1 MRPDSCV
8 LVALAL
14 AACSVERSEP
24 RAGGGDADKTFKP
37 TQYSVADFYAN
48 KDYSGASFS
57 PDRQK
62 ILVGSNSS
70 GIWNAYAVPVAGGDL
85 EPLTSSTTNSIF
97 PVSYFP
103 NDGRIIYSSDQ
114 GGNELSHL
122 YVRTA
127 DGSVT
132 DVTPGTKHVAR
143 FVGWAGD
150 DKSFFITTN
159 ERDQRFFDLY
169 EVKTDGLA
177 KTLVYKNTEGYNIGG
192 VSRDKRYLALAKSYT
207 TSDQDIFLHD
217 LQKNSATNITK
228 HTGTVNNTPADFS
241 PDGTKLLFVSDS
253 GREFTSLR
261 SYDLIDG
268 TKKPVYEQDW
278 DVTNA
283 SYSKSGKYLVVGVNE
298 DSKFAARVL
307 DATTLQPVSL
317 PGLPTGLVR
326 GINIAPNDSL
336 IAFYAS
342 DGSVPDELYVAS
354 MGAAPRR
361 LTNALD
367 AKMKRSD
374 LVVPSVVRFK
384 SYDSLE
390 VPGVLYKPH
399 QAGPDAK
406 APAMVLVH
414 GGPGGQAQVG
424 YFQLTQ
430 ALANRG
436 YVVFDINNR
445 GSSGYGKTFVQM
457 DDRKHGEADL
467 GDVVAAKRLL
477 ASLGYV
483 DTTKIG
489 IIGGSYGG
497 YMTLAAVTLQP
508 DAFKVGVDLFGIS
521 NWVRTL
527 NNIPPYWE
535 SFREALYKEMGDP
548 KTDSARLRRISPL
561 FNADKIKVPLM
572 VLQGANDP
580 RVLQVESDEIVA
592 AAKKNGVPVE
602 YVVFPDEGHG
612 FVKKEN
618 EIRGYSGILAFL
630 DTHLKGEK
638 PLAADSAVS
647 VTVPVTTTDPT
658 KGAAKK

>member
-1 MRPDSCV
+1 MRWPQSFFAFT
-8 LVALAL
+8 VALAVL
-14 AACSVERSEP
+14 GGCSVEKPNDQAAATGRDE
-24 RAGGGDADKTFKP
+24 KTFKP
-37 TQYSVADFYAN
+37 TQYSVADFDAN
-48 KDYSGASFS
+48 KEYFGASFS
-57 PDRQK
+57 PDQQR
-62 ILVGSNSS
+62 ILVGSNAS
-70 GIWNAYAVPVAGGDL
+70 GIWNAYAVPVTGGAL
-85 EPLTSSTTNSIF
+85 EPLTKSTTNSIF
-97 PVSYFP
+97 PISYFP

-114 GGNELSHL
+114 GGNEQSHL
-122 YVRTA
+122 YVRAT

-132 DVTPGTKHVAR
+132 DVTSGAR
-143 FVGWAGD
+143 LTANFVRWAGD

-159 ERDQRFFDLY
+159 ERDPRFFDLY
-169 EVKTDGLA
+169 EVKNDGLT
-177 KTLVYKNTEGYNIGG
+177 KSLVYKNTGGYNIAG
-192 VSRDKRYLALAKSYT
+192 VSRDKHYVALAKSYT

-228 HTGTVNNTPADFS
+228 HTGPVNNTPADFS
-241 PDGTKLLFVSDS
+241 PDGTRLLFVSDS
-253 GREFTSLR
+253 GREFASLR
-261 SYDLIDG
+261 SYDLVTG
-268 TKKPVYEQDW
+268 EKKPVYEQNW
-278 DVTNA
+278 DVSGA
-283 SYSKSGKYLVVGVNE
+283 SFSKSGKYLIVGVNE

-307 DATTLQPVSL
+307 DAKTLQPVALS
-317 PGLPTGLVR
+317 GMPTGLVR
-326 GINIAPNDSL
+326 GVNVSPNDSL

-342 DGSVPDELYVAS
+342 DGSVPPELYV
-354 MGAAPRR
+354 GTIGEAPRR

-367 AKMKRSD
+367 TKMKRED
-374 LVVPSVVRFK
+374 LVVPTVVHFK
-384 SYDSLE
+384 SYDSVD

-399 QAGPDAK
+399 QAAPDAK

-424 YFQLTQ
+424 YFSLTQ
-430 ALANRG
+430 ALANR
-436 YVVFDINNR
+436 
-445 GSSGYGKTFVQM
+445 
-457 DDRKHGEADL
+457 
-467 GDVVAAKRLL
+467 
-477 ASLGYV
+477 GYV

-521 NWVRTL
+521 NWMRTL
-527 NNIPPYWE
+527 TSIPPYWE
-535 SFREALYKEMGDP
+535 SFRQALYQEMGDP

-602 YVVFPDEGHG
+602 YIVFPDEGHG

-630 DTHLKGEK
+630 DKHLKGER
-638 PLAADSAVS
+638 PLAADSAASVS
-647 VTVPVTTTDPT
+647 VPVTGTDSA
-658 KGAAKK
+658 KGGVKK